1 MPSVTLDTNVLPA
14 GQLRLLEARGFSFAV
29 VSVTE
34 RELGNTPFRADLS
47 HMDALPETAVWDEGP
62 YGMGTY
68 GAPEDD
74 HRLERILQVITNG
87 SFPRNRSDLTLNERR
102 QLRDAII
109 FHAHVREG
117 RDIFVSNDARAFIDH
132 GRRGLL
138 ESEFA
143 TRIMTRDEFLL
154 YCDNDHE

>member
-14 GQLRLLEARGFSFAV
+14 GELRSLEAKGFTFAF

-34 RELGNTPFRADLS
+34 RELGNTALRAELS
-47 HMDALPETAVWDEGP
+47 GLDALPETAVWDEGAF
-62 YGMGTY
+62 GVGTY

-74 HRLERILQVITNG
+74 RRLDRILQVITNG
-87 SFPRNRSDLTLNERR
+87 SFPRNRSELTASERR

-117 RDIFVSNDARAFIDH
+117 REIFVTNDARAFIDH

-143 TRIMTRDEFLL
+143 TRVMTKDEFLAS
-154 YCDNDHE
+154 CSAIA